1 VFQRDTHFFES
12 PKNPIQNDGS
22 LLGELGFSD
31 TAILDRNEWFAEFS
45 RKLINQMG
53 GPGYSNMVATPGQDD
68 ADDWLARADARA
80 VISEQGQLRTGHI
93 RGHKPI

>member
-1 VFQRDTHFFES
+1 
-12 PKNPIQNDGS
+12 
-22 LLGELGFSD
+22 
-31 TAILDRNEWFAEFS
+31 
-45 RKLINQMG
+45 MG